1 VSPMGEQLANLKNHQ
16 EDFKNCSLSKSDLQE
31 IRTQLPFLKDR

>member
-1 VSPMGEQLANLKNHQ
+1 MGEQLANLKNHQ
-16 EDFKNCSLSKSDLQE
+16 EDLKNCRLSNLDLQE